1 MREAQIM
8 GLLALLRC
16 GVSSIEIAEAEVA
29 AESKEATCCTDRKQ
43 VSTNSMPFTGHKSG
57 LKKGEIE

>member
-16 GVSSIEIAEAEVA
+16 GFASIEIVEVELA
-29 AESKEATCCTDRKQ
+29 AEPKETTCCTDQKQ
-43 VSTNSMPFTGHKSG
+43 VSINSMPFTGHKSG
-57 LKKGEIE
+57 LKKGERE